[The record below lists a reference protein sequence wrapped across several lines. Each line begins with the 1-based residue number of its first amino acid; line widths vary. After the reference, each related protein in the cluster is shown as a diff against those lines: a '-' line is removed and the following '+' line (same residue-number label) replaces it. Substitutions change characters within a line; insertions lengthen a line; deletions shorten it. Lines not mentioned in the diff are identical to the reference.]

1 MTVISLT
8 NIKGGVGKSSTSA
21 HLAYWLAVIKKKKVL
36 VVDADGQGSV
46 SMWLEKLDLGI
57 PCLRITDPDTL
68 AEEIPQLEAGVDYL
82 VVDNAGSLGEATRC
96 TLLTA
101 KIAVIPVTP
110 SGLDLV
116 SAASAVKMVR
126 QIQKARNGLP
136 KAGIFINRGMKN
148 TRLLKEA
155 EQLLGQLEGVTAFKQ
170 IIYQRQA
177 IADAFLQ
184 KTTLWGMKGGKDGA
198 EDYHKLFNEILR
210 LAK

>member
-1 MTVISLT
+1 MTVIAMT
-8 NIKGGVGKSSTSA
+8 NLKGGVGKSSTAA
-21 HLAYWLAVIKKKKVL
+21 HFAYWLSIIKKKKIL
-36 VVDADGQGSV
+36 VVDADGQGST
-46 SMWLEKLDLGI
+46 STWLEGLDLNV
-57 PCLRITDPDTL
+57 PCHRITDPDTL
-68 AEEIPQLEAGVDYL
+68 AEEIPRLEEEVEYL
-82 VVDNAGSLGEATRC
+82 VVDNAGNLGEATRC

-110 SGLDLV
+110 SGLDLM
-116 SAASAVKMVR
+116 SAATAVKMVR
-126 QIQKARNGLP
+126 QIQKARSGLP

-148 TRLLKEA
+148 TRLLREA
-155 EQLLGQLEGVTAFKQ
+155 QELLSQLEGVTAFKQ

-184 KTTLWGMKGGKDGA
+184 KTTVWGMKGAQDGA